1 MATDFIC
8 SISAASAGTDY
19 QNPPSSQTTLILNDV
34 AGSFSDERFVAVTEA
49 RREILDVALAAISTK
64 SRVQAIVD
72 PPTGVGPLPSCY
84 SLEIVASS

>member
-8 SISAASAGTDY
+8 TILAASAGTDG
-19 QNPPSSQTTLILNDV
+19 QNPPSSQTSLILSDV
-34 AGSFSDERFVAVTEA
+34 AGSFSDEGFIAVTEA
-49 RREILDVALAAISTK
+49 RREILAVALAAISTK

-84 SLEIVASS
+84 SLEIVAGS

>member
-8 SISAASAGTDY
+8 SILAASAGTDG
-19 QNPPSSQTTLILNDV
+19 QNPPNAQIRLILSDV
-34 AGSFSDERFVAVTEA
+34 AGSFSDEGFIAVPVA

-72 PPTGVGPLPSCY
+72 PPTDVGPLPSCY
-84 SLEIVASS
+84 FLEIVASP